1 MIKMLKKIRSQPK
14 KIKSQRRK
22 KTLKLLKLPPP
33 RALKK
38 RKKKKPL
45 LRTMSYFKW
54 IRILKE
60 KTHPEY

>member
-1 MIKMLKKIRSQPK
+1 MLKKKRSQPK
-14 KIKSQRRK
+14 KIKSQRK
-22 KTLKLLKLPPP
+22 MKTLKLLKLPPP

-45 LRTMSYFKW
+45 LRTMNYCKW
-54 IRILKE
+54 IRISKE